1 MTLALNGGDFDP
13 GSTVSAVAVNGV
25 ATFNN
30 LVIDTLSSCTLTASD
45 GTLTG
50 ATSGSFVIEPTLTI
64 EQTSPSQEGSQTAFY
79 LRMDGG
85 TPPPAGDLFNFDID
99 WHDGTPDTQYENVA
113 WQSILWDVSH
123 EYDSI
128 GSHTVQAS
136 VQLVGQEGWSS
147 TWTQVSVTPLIP
159 ILQSIPN
166 LVLAGGDF
174 RPQIGLAQTVP
185 CETYTV
191 SVDWGDGTTTQ
202 ADTQQLSV
210 NGDCV
215 NAQHTYAVNRDYTAT
230 YTVSDEPG
238 GASSQLQVLYQ
249 VVKPV
254 LTLTYCGGANQDV
267 ELTLGYDRSVTQVG
281 CGGSW
286 SFDNWRTSYS
296 VLANQTLTVDYPLS
310 AGQYQMEAQVLAF
323 GESIITATPVDT
335 NTLAFSVISPTV
347 QAVAPPL
354 AGEETQMA
362 LAPATTCPP
371 IRWSTPR

>member
-1 MTLALNGGDFDP
+1 
-13 GSTVSAVAVNGV
+13 
-25 ATFNN
+25 
-30 LVIDTLSSCTLTASD
+30 
-45 GTLTG
+45 
-50 ATSGSFVIEPTLTI
+50 
-64 EQTSPSQEGSQTAFY
+64 
-79 LRMDGG
+79 MDGG

-281 CGGSW
+281 CRG
-286 SFDNWRTSYS
+286 FLVLRQ
-296 VLANQTLTVDYPLS
+296 LANVLQRAGQSDPDSGLSVVRGPVPDGS
-310 AGQYQMEAQVLAF
+310 AGSRVRRVDHHGHASGHQYPRVH
-323 GESIITATPVDT
+323 
-335 NTLAFSVISPTV
+335 VISPTV
-347 QAVAPPL
+347 QA
-354 AGEETQMA
+354 AGHRWQA
-362 LAPATTCPP
+362 RKRRWRLVPATTCPP